1 MNDQKIT
8 QAFGEL
14 TAQADGCRVERNVRE
29 QYRKKNHVF
38 EKRPIRAITILAAV
52 LAMIMIPAAAF
63 GIVYGYHASHA
74 EDGYF
79 VTAEG
84 IIAPIRLADQKLQE
98 LGQYAIRFENGVT
111 APISDFGKTYE
122 DYDAL
127 DAWLGG
133 VLLTSPML
141 DGSCVLYCTAD
152 NTGSPVFAHVSGTN
166 TVKDRGQ
173 VCAVS
178 ITVPLVDVGEEIGWE
193 TKYADMLSAK
203 TIHTENGMSA
213 ELVTTET
220 SVTAYFIHG
229 GIQYRLNIAGNHEE
243 AAAVLTEIISTMK

>member
-29 QYRKKNHVF
+29 QYMKKNHVF
-38 EKRPIRAITILAAV
+38 EKRPIKGVAILAAV

-63 GIVYGYHASHA
+63 GIVYGYHAYRIDH
-74 EDGYF
+74 GYR
-79 VTAEG
+79 VAVSG
-84 IIAPIRLADQKLQE
+84 NMAPIKLGESKTEE

-111 APISDFGKTYE
+111 ANISDFGKTFE
-122 DYDAL
+122 DYDTL

-133 VLLTSPML
+133 ILLTSPML

-152 NTGSPVFAHVSGTN
+152 NTGNPVFAHITGTN

-178 ITVPLVDVGEEIGWE
+178 ITVPLVDIGEEIGWE
-193 TKYADMLSAK
+193 TRYADMLFSE
-203 TIHTENGMSA
+203 TVCMENGMEA

-229 GIQYRLNIAGNHEE
+229 GVQYRINIAGNHED
-243 AAAVLTEIISTMK
+243 AAAVLTDVIGTMK